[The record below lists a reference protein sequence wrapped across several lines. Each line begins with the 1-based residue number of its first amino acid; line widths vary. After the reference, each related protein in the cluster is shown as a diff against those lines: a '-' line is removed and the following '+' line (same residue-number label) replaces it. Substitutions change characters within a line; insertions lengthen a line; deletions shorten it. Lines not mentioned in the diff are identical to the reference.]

1 MTEAPTLK
9 IHIKKLFIYFILL
22 FQISCASL
30 YSSNDT
36 YNLRGKVSF
45 TSDEANFFFN
55 VVTQIS
61 KNNINIKFY
70 DPTGIK
76 LVTELNSYGGN
87 WNTSNYDTRLVN
99 FFKITPR
106 ELFYLASK
114 ECDKKIECSI
124 FKEFIRDDVKILILL
139 NDV

>member
-1 MTEAPTLK
+1 PTLK

-36 YNLRGKVSF
+36 YNLRGKISF

-76 LVTELNSYGGN
+76 LVTELNSYRGN
-87 WNTSNYDTRLVN
+87 WNTSNYDARLVN
-99 FFKITPR
+99 FFDISPR

-114 ECDKKIECSI
+114 GCNKKIECSI
-124 FKEFIRDDVKILILL
+124 FKELIRDDVKILILL

>member
-1 MTEAPTLK
+1 LK

-76 LVTELNSYGGN
+76 LVTELNSYRDN
-87 WNTSNYDTRLVN
+87 WNTSNYDTRLLN
-99 FFKITPR
+99 FFDITPR

-114 ECDKKIECSI
+114 ECSKKIECSI

>member
-1 MTEAPTLK
+1 MLRSLVGSEMC
-9 IHIKKLFIYFILL
+9 IRDRYFILL

-45 TSDEANFFFN
+45 TSDKANFFFN

-106 ELFYLASK
+106 ELLYLASK
-114 ECDKKIECSI
+114 ECNKKIECSI

>member
-9 IHIKKLFIYFILL
+9 IHIKKLFLFLILL

-55 VVTQIS
+55 VVAQIS
-61 KNNINIKFY
+61 KNNVNIKFY
-70 DPTGIK
+70 DPIGIN
-76 LVTELNSYGGN
+76 LISELNSNRGD
-87 WNTSNYDTRLVN
+87 WNQSNYDTRLVN
-99 FFKITPR
+99 FFAIRPI
-106 ELFYLASK
+106 ELFYLVNK
-114 ECDKKIECSI
+114 ECKKKIECSI
-124 FKEFIRDDVKILILL
+124 YEEFIKDDSKILIFL

>member
-1 MTEAPTLK
+1 VTEAPTLK

-55 VVTQIS
+55 VVARIS
-61 KNNINIKFY
+61 KNNVNIKFY

-76 LVTELNSYGGN
+76 LITELNSYRGD
-87 WNTSNYDTRLVN
+87 WNPSNYDTRLVN
-99 FFKITPR
+99 FFDIKPR
-106 ELFYLASK
+106 ELAYIASR
-114 ECDKKIECSI
+114 ECKKKIECSI
-124 FKEFIRDDVKILILL
+124 FKEFIKDDVKILILL

>member
-1 MTEAPTLK
+1 M
-9 IHIKKLFIYFILL
+9 
-22 FQISCASL
+22 
-30 YSSNDT
+30 
-36 YNLRGKVSF
+36 
-45 TSDEANFFFN
+45 
-55 VVTQIS
+55 TQIS

-106 ELFYLASK
+106 ELFYLANK
-114 ECDKKIECSI
+114 ECNKKIECSI

>member
-22 FQISCASL
+22 FQTSCASL

-70 DPTGIK
+70 DPTSIK
-76 LVTELNSYGGN
+76 LVTELNSYRGN
-87 WNTSNYDTRLVN
+87 WNPSNYETRLVN
-99 FFKITPR
+99 FFDITPR
-106 ELFYLASK
+106 ELFYLVSK
-114 ECDKKIECSI
+114 ECKKKIKCSI
-124 FKEFIRDDVKILILL
+124 NEEFIEDEVKLLILL